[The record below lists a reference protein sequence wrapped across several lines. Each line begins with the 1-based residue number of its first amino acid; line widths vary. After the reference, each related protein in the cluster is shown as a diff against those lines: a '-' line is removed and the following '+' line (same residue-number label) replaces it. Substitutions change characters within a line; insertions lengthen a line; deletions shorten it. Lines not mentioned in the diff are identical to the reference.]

1 SRRPRAAASRSGDT
15 AARGHAGVRAPGPR
29 RPGRGGAA
37 RSPAATSRTARR
49 AGSRPPRAVVAD
61 RGSRDASGRPAR
73 GRPPRG
79 RRSTAPEPEEGAPG
93 AVPVRED
100 GRDAPGHVL
109 GLVAELDAAGG
120 ERRVLRTA
128 VVGLDDPGGA
138 EADLR
143 EHPLG
148 DLGSLEGPTGPL
160 QDDRRVAAP
169 GPDGEPAEV

>member
-1 SRRPRAAASRSGDT
+1 RR
-15 AARGHAGVRAPGPR
+15 
-29 RPGRGGAA
+29 GRGGAA

-61 RGSRDASGRPAR
+61 RGSLDASGRRAR
-73 GRPPRG
+73 GRPRRE
-79 RRSTAPEPEEGAPG
+79 RRSTAPELEE
-93 AVPVRED
+93 AVRVAVQVLGDR
-100 GRDAPGHVL
+100 RAAPGHVL

-120 ERRVLRTA
+120 EGRVLRTA

-148 DLGSLEGPTGPL
+148 DLGSLEGPAGPL
-160 QDDRRVAAP
+160 QDDRRVAAL
-169 GPDGEPAEV
+169 GPDGEPAEVAHSLVLAFLHAEL